1 MFVVPIGN
9 PEVPFPCEPDK
20 LTDEQLSEV
29 MGSFHEAVPVQS
41 GPDCT
46 VILAGQVILGACSSF
61 RLIIW
66 SQDADKL
73 D

>member
-29 MGSFHEAVPVQS
+29 TGSFHEAVPVQS
-41 GPDCT
+41 GPD
-46 VILAGQVILGACSSF
+46 
-61 RLIIW
+61 
-66 SQDADKL
+66 
-73 D
+73 